1 VVLARRPLD
10 GTVAHNALA
19 HGTGGINI
27 DGTRIGYA
35 SEADK
40 EAMSAGVE
48 AIRERGGVMNNSW
61 KNSSDLS
68 GANPASTLGRWPAN
82 VVLSHSPGCRKV
94 GETETQAPVIN
105 RFTDGMKPFGGGAG
119 HPYESSGGGTETIP
133 VYECE
138 PDCPVRLLDEQS
150 GKLPAGVAYEPT
162 DGRPKSHSVY
172 GDIGTLERTIGYG
185 DSGGASRFF
194 ATFPADG
201 SEETRFRYVAK
212 ASKAEREFGCE
223 QLPARTGAESVER
236 EEGSAGTKSPRAGS
250 GRTSGDPIMQLR
262 SDLTEEDRR
271 LVLDQLQA
279 AGVKI

>member
-1 VVLARRPLD
+1 
-10 GTVAHNALA
+10 
-19 HGTGGINI
+19 
-27 DGTRIGYA
+27 
-35 SEADK
+35 
-40 EAMSAGVE
+40 
-48 AIRERGGVMNNSW
+48 
-61 KNSSDLS
+61 
-68 GANPASTLGRWPAN
+68 
-82 VVLSHSPGCRKV
+82 
-94 GETETQAPVIN
+94 
-105 RFTDGMKPFGGGAG
+105 
-119 HPYESSGGGTETIP
+119 
-133 VYECE
+133 
-138 PDCPVRLLDEQS
+138 
-150 GKLPAGVAYEPT
+150 VAYEPT